1 MKKWKVILGLCV
13 LGVLLLGGFGV
24 KTFYN
29 AGEFKE
35 VSSHFQGQCQPVSG
49 VLSSEDIT
57 IHPQSGMAFI
67 SSDDRRPWFH
77 GHPGKQGAI
86 MGYDLKDR
94 NKGLIN
100 LTRDFSRE
108 FHPHGI
114 GLYIGPDGKSK
125 LFVVNHTQ
133 KGHFVE
139 IFDYEPGRLIHRESI
154 HSTLMHSPNDVLAV
168 GPRSFYVTNDHGNTS
183 SWGKK
188 MEEFLQLFQSY
199 VLYFDGQSFRK
210 VAESLAYANGVNAS
224 PDGKTVYVAE
234 TVGRRIDIFDRH
246 VDSGALKFKNRI
258 ELGTAPDNI
267 ELDEKGALWIG
278 AHPKLLTF
286 VKYSKDPTVPSPSQ
300 VLKVTVGANGN
311 HKTEEIYLNSGRPLS
326 GSSAAAVFGQT
337 LLIGSVFDDR
347 FMVCQMPGSQPI
359 R

>member
-1 MKKWKVILGLCV
+1 MKKWKVTLILTGLV
-13 LGVLLLGGFGV
+13 VILLAGFGV

-29 AGEFKE
+29 AGEFRE
-35 VSSHFQGQCQPVSG
+35 VSPHFQGQCQTVSG

-57 IHPQSGMAFI
+57 IHPRTGMAFI

-86 MGYDLKDR
+86 IGYDLKDR
-94 NKGLIN
+94 NKGPVN
-100 LTRDFSRE
+100 LTQDFSRE

-114 GLYIGPDGKSK
+114 GLFIGPDGQTR

-139 IFDYEPGRLIHRESI
+139 IFDYEPGRLTHRESI
-154 HSTLMHSPNDVLAV
+154 HSPLMHSPNDVLPV
-168 GPRSFYVTNDHGNTS
+168 GPRSFYVTNDHGYTS

-199 VLYFDGQSFRK
+199 VLYYDGRGFRK
-210 VAESLAYANGVNAS
+210 VAENLAYANGINAS
-224 PDGKTVYVAE
+224 LDGKTIYVAE
-234 TVGRRIDIFDRH
+234 TVGRRINIYDR
-246 VDSGALKFKNRI
+246 DMENGSLRLKSRI
-258 ELGTAPDNI
+258 DLGTAPDNI
-267 ELDEKGALWIG
+267 EPDEKGALWIG

-286 VKYSKDPTVPSPSQ
+286 VKYSKDPAVPSPSQ
-300 VLKVTVGANGN
+300 VLKVTPEKNGN
-311 HKTEEIYLNSGRPLS
+311 PKIEEIYLNSGRPLS
-326 GSSAAAVFGQT
+326 GSSAAAVFGKT

-347 FMVCQMPGSQPI
+347 FLVCQMP
-359 R
+359 